1 MYAEG
6 CQGLLGQTPEDSCS
20 KQPPA
25 CLAATVTA
33 CPRMTTWQ
41 AATAREVWCV
51 QEAEAAEKAEEAARA
66 AKKAAFK
73 ASLDKQVK
81 EAAAR
86 KMQQPMS
93 PVERCINKD
102 LLDKI
107 QTYQRTGLV

>member
-1 MYAEG
+1 MPALDNMAG
-6 CQGLLGQTPEDSCS
+6 CHCNMNCGL
-20 KQPPA
+20 
-25 CLAATVTA
+25 
-33 CPRMTTWQ
+33 
-41 AATAREVWCV
+41 

-86 KMQQPMS
+86 KVQQPMS

-107 QTYQRTGLV
+107 QTYQETGLV

>member
-1 MYAEG
+1 M
-6 CQGLLGQTPEDSCS
+6 
-20 KQPPA
+20 
-25 CLAATVTA
+25 AAALSAWPRLTA
-33 CPRMTTWQ
+33 WR
-41 AATAREVWCV
+41 AASAHEEWCV

-86 KMQQPMS
+86 KVQQPMS

-107 QTYQRTGLV
+107 QTYQKTGLV